1 MSIHNPRL
9 LDLYTDYLITSFGQ
23 ATATGMSYVLDDEVS
38 HDQVT
43 RMLTNSYFD
52 SKTIWKAVKSQIR
65 KIESSEGILI
75 IDDSVGEKP
84 HMDENSIVTYHYDHS
99 QGKIIKGINFMSCCY
114 ETSWEGESVCLP
126 LQVEV
131 IAKTEPHLDKKSG
144 KIRYR
149 SKKTKNEI
157 FKEMLLQIK
166 KNQIKYK
173 YIVTDSWFASEDNMK
188 FIHQKLEKKFIMPIK
203 SNRKIRLLEEGE
215 KFSTED
221 QGSKTFQSV
230 ESLELKEDTA
240 FWAEIKGIPFEVLLI
255 KHIYRNKDGTGAT
268 IFLITNDLEVS
279 EEDMFKTYQRRWA
292 IEPYHKSLKQN
303 ASLMKSPAKT
313 KWTQRNHIIA
323 SILGYIKLESLKIL
337 TKVNHFALRFR
348 MYIKATKASRAEL
361 IKIREE
367 CGGKAI
373 LDI

>member
-1 MSIHNPRL
+1 MSEYNPLL

-23 ATATGMSYVLDDEVS
+23 VTATGMSHVLNDEVS

-43 RMLTNSYFD
+43 RMLANSYLD
-52 SKTIWKAVKSQIR
+52 SKTIWRAVKSQIR
-65 KIESSEGILI
+65 KIESSEGVLI

-84 HMDENSIVTYHYDHS
+84 YMDENSIVTYHYDNS
-99 QGKIIKGINFMSCCY
+99 KGKTIKGINFMSCCY

-126 LQVEV
+126 LQIEV
-131 IAKTEPHLDKKSG
+131 IAKTEPYLDKKSG
-144 KIRYR
+144 KIRYC

-166 KNQIKYK
+166 KNQIKYT
-173 YIVTDSWFASEDNMK
+173 YIVADLWFASADNMK
-188 FIHQKLEKKFIMPIK
+188 FIHQDLEKKFVMPIK

-221 QGSKTFQSV
+221 QGSKTFQPV
-230 ESLELKEDTA
+230 ESFELKEDTA
-240 FWAEIKGIPFEVLLI
+240 FRAEIVGIPFEVRLI
-255 KHIYRNKDGTGAT
+255 KHIYRNKDGTEAT

-323 SILGYIKLESLKIL
+323 SILGYIKLEGLKIL
-337 TKVNHFALRFR
+337 TKVNHFALRCR
-348 MYIKATKASRAEL
+348 MYIKATQASQAEL

-367 CGGKAI
+367 CKLRPI
-373 LDI
+373 LEV

>member
-1 MSIHNPRL
+1 MSEYNPRF

-23 ATATGMSYVLDDEVS
+23 ATATGMSQVLEGEVS

-43 RMLTNSYFD
+43 RMLTNSHLGN
-52 SKTIWKAVKSQIR
+52 KAIWKAVKNQIR
-65 KIESSEGILI
+65 KIESSDGVLI
-75 IDDSVGEKP
+75 IDDSVGAKP
-84 HMDENSIVTYHYDHS
+84 YMDENSIVTYHYDHS
-99 QGKIIKGINFMSCCY
+99 QGKIIKGINFMSCRY
-114 ETSWEGESVCLP
+114 ETNWEGESVCLP

-131 IAKTEPHLDKKSG
+131 IAKTEPYLDKKSG

-166 KNQIKYK
+166 KNQIKYT
-173 YIVTDSWFASEDNMK
+173 YIVADVWFSSVDNMK
-188 FIHQKLEKKFIMPIK
+188 FIHQNLEKKFVIPIK
-203 SNRKIRLLEEGE
+203 SNRKIRLLEEEE
-215 KFSTED
+215 KFSVEN
-221 QGSKTFQSV
+221 QGSKTFRPV

-240 FWAEIKGIPFEVLLI
+240 FRAEIVGIPFEVRLI

-268 IFLITNDLEVS
+268 VFLITNDLEVS

-313 KWTQRNHIIA
+313 KWTQRNHVIA
-323 SILGYIKLESLKIL
+323 SILGYIKLEGLKISI
-337 TKVNHFALRFR
+337 KVNHFALVFR
-348 MYIKATKASRAEL
+348 IYIKATQASRAEL
-361 IKIREE
+361 IKIREG
-367 CGGKAI
+367 CGLKTI
-373 LDI
+373 LEI

>member
-1 MSIHNPRL
+1 MSEYNPRL
-9 LDLYTDYLITSFGQ
+9 LDLYTDYIITSFRQ
-23 ATATGMSYVLDDEVS
+23 VTATGMSLVLNDEVS

-43 RMLTNSYFD
+43 RMLTNSHLD
-52 SKTIWKAVKSQIR
+52 SKTIWKAGKSQIR
-65 KIESSEGILI
+65 KIEGSEGILI

-84 HMDENSIVTYHYDHS
+84 YMDENSIVTYHYDHS
-99 QGKIIKGINFMSCCY
+99 QGKTIKGINFMSCCY

-131 IAKTEPHLDKKSG
+131 IAKTEPYVDKKSG

-166 KNQIKYK
+166 KNQIEYT
-173 YIVTDSWFASEDNMK
+173 YIVADLWFASADNME
-188 FIHQKLEKKFIMPIK
+188 FIHQDLKKKFVMPIK
-203 SNRKIRLLEEGE
+203 SNRNIRLLKEGE
-215 KFSTED
+215 EFLTKD
-221 QGSKTFQSV
+221 QGSRTFQPV
-230 ESLELKEDTA
+230 ESFELKEDTA
-240 FWAEIKGIPFEVLLI
+240 FRAEISGIHFEVRLI
-255 KHIYRNKDGTGAT
+255 KHIYRNKDGTEAT

-313 KWTQRNHIIA
+313 KWTQRNHIMA
-323 SILGYIKLESLKIL
+323 SILGYIKLEGLKIL
-337 TKVNHFALRFR
+337 TKVNHFALRCR
-348 MYIKATKASRAEL
+348 MYIKATQASQAEL
-361 IKIREE
+361 VKIREE
-367 CGGKAI
+367 CKLRPI
-373 LDI
+373 LEM